1 MMNSFYRDTWAEI
14 DLDAIYY
21 NVSQLKK
28 LLPDETCIMAV
39 VKANAYGHG
48 DAQVAKTA
56 LEAGASYL
64 AVAFLDEA
72 LALREKGIT
81 APILVLGASRPS
93 DVHLAAKHKIS
104 LTVFQP
110 DWVEQAADLYKGTE
124 RVRFHL
130 KMDTG
135 MGRLGV
141 REEAETKRI
150 VELID
155 GHPYFSLEGVYT
167 HFATADEINTDYF
180 SFQYRRFLQM
190 LEWLPYKPPMIHC
203 GNSATALRFPDKVF
217 NMVRFGIS
225 MYGLSPSPAIKPYL
239 PYELKEAFS
248 LHSRLVHVKKLQ
260 PGEKVS
266 YGATYTAETEQWIG
280 TVPIG
285 YADGWLR
292 KLQNFHVLVNGK
304 KAPIVGRICMDQLMI
319 RLPEPMPVGTK
330 VTLIG
335 RQGDEYISV
344 DDVAQYLG
352 TINYEVPC
360 TVSYRVPRIFFRNK
374 SIMEVRNVVLNGND
388 YV

>member
-1 MMNSFYRDTWAEI
+1 MSNLFYRDTWAEI

-21 NVSQLKK
+21 NVSQLKNF
-28 LLPDETCIMAV
+28 LQNDIRIMAV

-48 DAQVAKTA
+48 DVQVAKTA

-72 LALREKGIT
+72 LALRKKGVT
-81 APILVLGASRPS
+81 APILVLGACRPS
-93 DVHLAAKHKIS
+93 DINIAAKHRIT

-110 DWVEQAADLYKGTE
+110 EWIEQAANVYSETVPVL
-124 RVRFHL
+124 FHL

-141 REEAETKRI
+141 REETETKRI
-150 VELID
+150 IEQID
-155 GHPYFSLEGVYT
+155 RHPYFSLEGAYT

-180 SFQYRRFLQM
+180 SFQYDNFLRM

-225 MYGLSPSPAIKPYL
+225 MYGLSPSPAIKQYL

-248 LHSRLVHVKKLQ
+248 LHSRLVHVKKLK

-266 YGATYTAETEQWIG
+266 YGATYTAETEQWVG
-280 TVPIG
+280 TIPIG

-292 KLQNFHVLVNGK
+292 KLQNFHVLVNGE
-304 KAPIVGRICMDQLMI
+304 KAPIIGRICMDQLMV
-319 RLPEPMPVGTK
+319 RLPKQLPVGTK

-352 TINYEVPC
+352 TISYEVPC
-360 TVSYRVPRIFFRNK
+360 TISYRVPRIFFRNK
-374 SIMEVRNVVLNGND
+374 SIMEVRNFVLDGND
-388 YV
+388 